1 MVAADVAVACAG
13 AADCRVT
20 VEGQLRAALVHG
32 TAPGASSMCNVQ
44 RGMDTVTLY
53 QFELCPYCHK
63 VKAALEAKGIAFTKV
78 EVNPMNKKELPTLPA
93 GAPRKVPVIQVAGET
108 IFDSTTIVAY
118 LEAHDQT
125 VRLTPSDPA
134 LLAKSQLVEKWV
146 NDDLS
151 YVLPTVIYGTWGE
164 AIKAAKVVAKT
175 SNFGLVQNAMV
186 RAGGSLIMH
195 QVAKRI
201 VAKRGGGT
209 PTAMLATEIDKFEAW
224 LGTHD
229 FIGGTEL
236 CVGDVAAHGCMM
248 CIAEFPAFATIMAR
262 PRVAA
267 WYQRVAAV
275 RVRNRKPAA

>member
-1 MVAADVAVACAG
+1 
-13 AADCRVT
+13 
-20 VEGQLRAALVHG
+20 
-32 TAPGASSMCNVQ
+32 
-44 RGMDTVTLY
+44 MDTVTLY

-78 EVNPMNKKELPTLPA
+78 EVNPMNKKELPELPA
-93 GAPRKVPVIQVAGET
+93 GAPRKVPVIQVNGET

-118 LEAHDQT
+118 LEANNRDGL
-125 VRLTPSDPA
+125 RLTPDDPN

-164 AIKAAKVVAKT
+164 AIKAAKVIAKT
-175 SNFGLVQNAMV
+175 SNFGFVQNAMV

-201 VAKRGGGT
+201 VTKRGGGK
-209 PTAMLATEIDKFEAW
+209 PAVMLNTEMNKFEAW
-224 LGTHD
+224 LGDDD
-229 FIGGTEL
+229 FIGGTAL
-236 CVGDVAAHGCMM
+236 SIADVAAHGCMT
-248 CIAEFPAFATIMAR
+248 CIQEFPAFAMIMAR

-267 WYQRVAAV
+267 WFSRVATI
-275 RVRNRKPAA
+275 RESNRHRS

>member
-1 MVAADVAVACAG
+1 MRD
-13 AADCRVT
+13 
-20 VEGQLRAALVHG
+20 
-32 TAPGASSMCNVQ
+32 VQ
-44 RGMDTVTLY
+44 RAMDTVTLF

-78 EVNPMNKKELPTLPA
+78 EVNPMNKKELPPLPV

-108 IFDSTTIVAY
+108 IFDSTAIVAY
-118 LEAHDQT
+118 LEAHDHT
-125 VRLTPSDPA
+125 VRLTPQDPT

-201 VAKRGGGT
+201 VAKRGGGN
-209 PTAMLATEIDKFEAW
+209 PAAMLATEIDKFEGW
-224 LGTHD
+224 LGTSD

-236 CVGDVAAHGCMM
+236 SVGDIAAHGCMM
-248 CIAEFPAFATIMAR
+248 CIAEFPAFVTIMAR

-267 WYQRVAAV
+267 WYQRVAAI
-275 RVRNRKPAA
+275 RIRNRKSAA

>member
-1 MVAADVAVACAG
+1 MF
-13 AADCRVT
+13 T
-20 VEGQLRAALVHG
+20 HG
-32 TAPGASSMCNVQ
+32 TAPSASAMCDVQ

-78 EVNPMNKKELPTLPA
+78 EVNPMNKKELPALPV

-125 VRLTPSDPA
+125 IRLTPSDPA
-134 LLAKSQLVEKWV
+134 LQAKSQLVEKWV

-164 AIKAAKVVAKT
+164 AIKAAKIVAKT

-201 VAKRGGGT
+201 VTKRGGGT
-209 PTAMLATEIDKFEAW
+209 PSAMLATEIDKFEAW
-224 LGTHD
+224 LGTSE

-236 CVGDVAAHGCMM
+236 CVGDVAAHGCLM

-267 WYQRVAAV
+267 WYQRVAAI